1 MRIVLYAGDFRD
13 AGGRVAGVAI
23 GVRGRLEGNSRSLGS
38 MLDGSMDVDAGDVEV
53 GLPCG
58 ANRRTME
65 ERLGVMER
73 CNGTFWQTEG
83 TSAGHVT

>member
-1 MRIVLYAGDFRD
+1 MQIALCAGDFRD
-13 AGGRVAGVAI
+13 AEGRDVGVAI
-23 GVRGRLEGNSRSLGS
+23 GVRGRLEGDSRSLRS

-65 ERLGVMER
+65 ERFSVMER
-73 CNGTFWQTEG
+73 CNGTF
-83 TSAGHVT
+83 

>member
-1 MRIVLYAGDFRD
+1 MRIALCAGDFQD
-13 AGGRVAGVAI
+13 AGGRDTGVAV
-23 GVRGRLEGNSRSLGS
+23 GVWGRSGGNSRSLGS
-38 MLDGSMDVDAGDVEV
+38 MLHGSMDVDADDVEV

-58 ANRRTME
+58 ANRHTME

-83 TSAGHVT
+83 MSAGHVI